1 MSDDLADEGNA
12 PEQRLALL
20 DEWDEKLAACYRGEY
35 LHSVFLALKETISEF
50 GIPIGPFRNLLIAFR
65 QDQLVTRYETYDDLL
80 GYCRNSANPVG
91 RLYLYLFRLA
101 GPERFV
107 YSDAICTAL
116 QLTNFWQDVTVDLM
130 KGRIYVPLEDLRRFE
145 CTEED
150 LQQSHASSAVRR
162 LIEFEVNR
170 TQQLFNQ
177 GKYLLSIVPP
187 RARCE
192 ISLFIRGGEAI
203 LKEIRKQKYDTLQK
217 RPVLGKGQKLRLMLQ
232 TFLRREGHS
241 NAVSKTIVR
250 PAVSQD

>member
-12 PEQRLALL
+12 PEQRLVLL

-35 LHSVFLALKETISEF
+35 LHPVFLALKETISEF

-101 GPERFV
+101 GPERFI

-130 KGRIYVPLEDLRRFE
+130 KGRIYVPLEDLRRFD

-150 LQQSHASSAVRR
+150 LQKSHASSAARR

-177 GKYLLSIVPP
+177 GIYLLSIVPP
-187 RARCE
+187 RARYE

-203 LKEIRKQKYDTLQK
+203 LKEIRKHKYDTLQK